1 MTRNVFRR
9 AARHFKDEKVGA
21 VAGYVEVFGRKET
34 LNKFVDFESVTA
46 QKIMRL
52 GFDTMGVHYII
63 PGGCAIFR
71 SEIVEAI
78 GGYQHDTLAEDTDI
92 TWRVSMETNAAIH
105 FDPSIVVVADEPTT
119 LTGLWNQ
126 RIRWARGNIGVTRK
140 HKNKIGK
147 PKYHKAATV
156 GYPFWVSNIIA
167 PVTFLLESGG
177 LFLGSLL
184 GVNIPLVSTLGKMLS
199 FSFFAILI
207 AGLAVNRGRSWLG
220 GLLAPGAPLLL
231 LLFANVVEPNGVVGI
246 LDRAGYGSYAG
257 LVNALFLFWM
267 FFSVFGTWLS
277 LKISKKHAGLANFL
291 QLGLFGYWI
300 LLVSCVLYGYVK
312 ELRKDEMVWVR
323 TER

>member
-1 MTRNVFRR
+1 M
-9 AARHFKDEKVGA
+9 
-21 VAGYVEVFGRKET
+21 
-34 LNKFVDFESVTA
+34 
-46 QKIMRL
+46 
-52 GFDTMGVHYII
+52 
-63 PGGCAIFR
+63 
-71 SEIVEAI
+71 
-78 GGYQHDTLAEDTDI
+78 
-92 TWRVSMETNAAIH
+92 
-105 FDPSIVVVADEPTT
+105 VADEPTT

-246 LDRAGYGSYAG
+246 LDRAGYG
-257 LVNALFLFWM
+257 WM
-267 FFSVFGTWLS
+267 SRSG
-277 LKISKKHAGLANFL
+277 
-291 QLGLFGYWI
+291 
-300 LLVSCVLYGYVK
+300 
-312 ELRKDEMVWVR
+312 
-323 TER
+323 